1 MDHNIEKC
9 NLIVMDVILTVSNFM
24 KTFDGGILTEIGLKL
39 LENDLE
45 NDLTIL
51 KESISQKALC
61 RVCCN
66 LCVTYNLL
74 VLFGGY
80 LEATDNV
87 PEEIRNLDWRPI
99 ALMIEQQLPIYQSH
113 LTDKY
118 CQIFHDVKLQSFIK
132 PIFGDKHRIPCHPND
147 IPEGVNK
154 KEFYKERG
162 FDV

>member
-1 MDHNIEKC
+1 M
-9 NLIVMDVILTVSNFM
+9 TVATHM
-24 KTFDGGILTEIGLKL
+24 KTVDDGLLTEIGFKL

-45 NDLTIL
+45 SDLTIL

-118 CQIFHDVKLQSFIK
+118 CQIFHDVKVQSFIK
-132 PIFGDKHRIPCHPND
+132 PIFGDKHIIPTHPSD
-147 IPEGVNK
+147 FPEGYDST
-154 KEFYKERG
+154 EYYKNLK
-162 FDV
+162 V

>member
-9 NLIVMDVILTVSNFM
+9 ILIVMNVIMTVATHM
-24 KTFDGGILTEIGLKL
+24 KTVDDGLLTEIGFKL

-45 NDLTIL
+45 SDLTIL

-74 VLFGGY
+74 ILFGGY
-80 LEATDNV
+80 LASTETV
-87 PEEIRNLDWRPI
+87 PDEIRNLDWKPI

-118 CQIFHDVKLQSFIK
+118 CQIFHDVKVQSFIK
-132 PIFGDKHRIPCHPND
+132 PIFGDKHIIPTHPKD
-147 IPEGVNK
+147 FPEGYDST
-154 KEFYKERG
+154 EYYKNLK
-162 FDV
+162 V